1 MEITLIVTKNN
12 AQYIKDSLGED
23 RVTITKAEDIGSKI
37 KDTDSYVKIRFDIE
51 TSNDA
56 LSLFHAGTK
65 SGFNTAV
72 SSLD

>member
-23 RVTITKAEDIGSKI
+23 RVTINKVED
-37 KDTDSYVKIRFDIE
+37 DASYVEIRFDIE
-51 TSNDA
+51 TSMDA

-65 SGFNTAV
+65 SGFNF
-72 SSLD
+72 LN